1 MRESKTQHT
10 SPLSEKTARKPTEW
24 SDDLPRV
31 NRQRD
36 SLPWGQQSKRTV
48 YHGVKRVKRQPT
60 TGSTEQRESL
70 PRKLTARRKSQHTK
84 EAVKAKAQHTNRK
97 MHLQNPEGI
106 ERAFTE
112 EQMRSHCKTLSTQRT
127 EQPFLELC
135 PQSYTPQNPCS
146 HWEVGAGWSSSL
158 PFWPGVGLGGVAKS
172 STIYNQRCEEFC
184 LLFFKSLPM
193 KISYGAQWISCAR
206 KGDNDKQPTGFFSL
220 PFVYRQQK
228 WTKPPTWFG
237 FAFLNFLSKFN
248 FHCHTWQGSIRKSL
262 CHL

>member
-158 PFWPGVGLGGVAKS
+158 PFWPGVGLGGW
-172 STIYNQRCEEFC
+172 QRVQRF
-184 LLFFKSLPM
+184 
-193 KISYGAQWISCAR
+193 IT
-206 KGDNDKQPTGFFSL
+206 KGVRNFVCSFSN
-220 PFVYRQQK
+220 PYPWK
-228 WTKPPTWFG
+228 
-237 FAFLNFLSKFN
+237 
-248 FHCHTWQGSIRKSL
+248 
-262 CHL
+262 